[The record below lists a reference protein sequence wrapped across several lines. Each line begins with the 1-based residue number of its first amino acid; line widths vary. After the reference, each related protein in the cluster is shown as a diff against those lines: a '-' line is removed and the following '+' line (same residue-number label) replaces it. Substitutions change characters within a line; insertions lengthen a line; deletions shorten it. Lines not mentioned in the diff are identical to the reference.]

1 MTVNPDLQGK
11 VYPPEG
17 SYEVGREKIR
27 EFADAIGHDDPIC
40 HSEAAAQKAGYP
52 DLVAPPT
59 FAVVIAQKASARV
72 ILDPEAGI
80 DFSRV
85 VHGEQKLTHHRP
97 LHAGDVIATT
107 THVDTVRM
115 MAGNAMVTMRDEL
128 ADADGNPV
136 CTATSMLVVRA
147 EEATA

>member
-1 MTVNPDLQGK
+1 MTVNPELQGK
-11 VYPPEG
+11 VYPPDG

-27 EFADAIGHDDPIC
+27 EFAHATGHQDPVC
-40 HSEAAAQKAGYP
+40 FSEEAAQQAGYP

-59 FAVVIAQKASARV
+59 FAVLIAQKASARV
-72 ILDPEAGI
+72 ILDPEANI

-97 LHAGDVIATT
+97 LHAGDVVFTT
-107 THVDTVRM
+107 THVDTIRV
-115 MAGNAMVTMRDEL
+115 MAGNAMVTLRDEL
-128 ADADGNPV
+128 ADSAGNPI

-147 EEATA
+147 EETA